1 MKTLIASLLAA
12 IALVAQPVFADDI
25 STTIENFRGAGAGE
39 FIDDAYGY
47 AVFPSIGKGGIG
59 IGGAH
64 GKGEVYRGGK
74 LVGKTKMSQITYGLQ
89 LGGQVYSQM
98 IFFRDERAFDDFTS
112 GNFEFGA
119 QATAVALTAGAQAST
134 HVLQLTVAVS
144 GASEAVE
151 GVIGNVE
158 LHHALAEFVE
168 ARGLSVHRH
177 AFRTRGGARGGCA
190 GAALN
195 LDQTQ
200 TAGAERVEVISGAE
214 LGNVGANHGGG
225 AHD

>member
-1 MKTLIASLLAA
+1 MRTLLISLFAVFA
-12 IALVAQPVFADDI
+12 FIAQPAFADDVD
-25 STTIENFRGAGAGE
+25 TAIENFRGAGAGD

-64 GKGEVYRGGK
+64 GKGEVFVGGK
-74 LVGKTKMSQITYGLQ
+74 KVGKTKMSQITYGLQ

-134 HVLQLTVAVS
+134 S
-144 GASEAVE
+144 S
-151 GVIGNVE
+151 
-158 LHHALAEFVE
+158 
-168 ARGLSVHRH
+168 
-177 AFRTRGGARGGCA
+177 
-190 GAALN
+190 
-195 LDQTQ
+195 
-200 TAGAERVEVISGAE
+200 
-214 LGNVGANHGGG
+214 GGG
-225 AHD
+225 GNTSSGTDADSSKVNADDKQYDSRSGMATFTIAKGGLMYEATLGGQKFKYEPL

>member
-1 MKTLIASLLAA
+1 MKTLIASLFVA
-12 IALVAQPVFADDI
+12 IALIAQPVLADDI
-25 STTIENFRGAGAGE
+25 STTIDNFRGAGAGE

-134 HVLQLTVAVS
+134 S
-144 GASEAVE
+144 S
-151 GVIGNVE
+151 
-158 LHHALAEFVE
+158 
-168 ARGLSVHRH
+168 
-177 AFRTRGGARGGCA
+177 
-190 GAALN
+190 
-195 LDQTQ
+195 
-200 TAGAERVEVISGAE
+200 
-214 LGNVGANHGGG
+214 GGG
-225 AHD
+225 GNTSSGTDADSSKVNANEKQYDGRSGMATFTIAKGGLMYEATLGGQKFKYEPL

>member
-1 MKTLIASLLAA
+1 MRTLIASFVTVF
-12 IALVAQPVFADDI
+12 ALMAQPALADDI
-25 STTIENFRGAGAGE
+25 STTIDNFRGAGAGD

-64 GKGEVYRGGK
+64 GKGEVFAGGK
-74 LVGKTKMSQITYGLQ
+74 RVGQVKMNQITYGLQ

-134 HVLQLTVAVS
+134 TTGGGGNTSS
-144 GASEAVE
+144 GTDADSSKVNASEKQYDGRSGMAVFTIAKGGLMYE
-151 GVIGNVE
+151 ATLGGQKFSYT
-158 LHHALAEFVE
+158 AL
-168 ARGLSVHRH
+168 
-177 AFRTRGGARGGCA
+177 
-190 GAALN
+190 
-195 LDQTQ
+195 
-200 TAGAERVEVISGAE
+200 
-214 LGNVGANHGGG
+214 
-225 AHD
+225 

>member
-1 MKTLIASLLAA
+1 MRTLFISLFAVFALIA
-12 IALVAQPVFADDI
+12 QPTFADDVD
-25 STTIENFRGAGAGE
+25 TAIENFRGAGAGD

-64 GKGEVYRGGK
+64 GKGEVFVGGK
-74 LVGKTKMSQITYGLQ
+74 KVGKTKMSQITYGLQ

-134 HVLQLTVAVS
+134 TS
-144 GASEAVE
+144 
-151 GVIGNVE
+151 
-158 LHHALAEFVE
+158 
-168 ARGLSVHRH
+168 
-177 AFRTRGGARGGCA
+177 
-190 GAALN
+190 
-195 LDQTQ
+195 
-200 TAGAERVEVISGAE
+200 
-214 LGNVGANHGGG
+214 GGG
-225 AHD
+225 GNTSSGTDADSSKVNADDKEYDSRSGMATFTIAKGGLMYEATLGGQKFKYEPL

>member
-12 IALVAQPVFADDI
+12 IALVAQPVFADDV

-134 HVLQLTVAVS
+134 SS
-144 GASEAVE
+144 GGGGNTSSGTDADSSKVNASEKQYDGRSGMATFTIAK
-151 GVIGNVE
+151 GG
-158 LHHALAEFVE
+158 LMYE
-168 ARGLSVHRH
+168 ATL
-177 AFRTRGGARGGCA
+177 GGQKFKYEP
-190 GAALN
+190 L
-195 LDQTQ
+195 
-200 TAGAERVEVISGAE
+200 
-214 LGNVGANHGGG
+214 
-225 AHD
+225 

>member
-1 MKTLIASLLAA
+1 MRTLFISLFAVFALIA
-12 IALVAQPVFADDI
+12 QPTFADDVD
-25 STTIENFRGAGAGE
+25 TAIENFRGAGAGD

-64 GKGEVYRGGK
+64 GKGEVFRGGK
-74 LVGKTKMSQITYGLQ
+74 KVGKTKMSQITYGLQ

-134 HVLQLTVAVS
+134 S
-144 GASEAVE
+144 S
-151 GVIGNVE
+151 
-158 LHHALAEFVE
+158 
-168 ARGLSVHRH
+168 
-177 AFRTRGGARGGCA
+177 
-190 GAALN
+190 
-195 LDQTQ
+195 
-200 TAGAERVEVISGAE
+200 
-214 LGNVGANHGGG
+214 GGG
-225 AHD
+225 GNTSSGTYADSSKVNASDKQYDGRSGMATFTIAKGGLMYEATLGGQKFKYEPL

>member
-1 MKTLIASLLAA
+1 MRTLFISLFAVFA
-12 IALVAQPVFADDI
+12 FIAQPALADDVD
-25 STTIENFRGAGAGE
+25 TAIENFRGAGAGD

-64 GKGEVYRGGK
+64 GKGEVFVGGK
-74 LVGKTKMSQITYGLQ
+74 KVGKTKMSQITYGLQ

-134 HVLQLTVAVS
+134 TSGGGGNTSAGTDADSSTVS
-144 GASEAVE
+144 ASEKQYDGRSGMATFTIAK
-151 GVIGNVE
+151 GG
-158 LHHALAEFVE
+158 LMYE
-168 ARGLSVHRH
+168 ATL
-177 AFRTRGGARGGCA
+177 GGQKFKYEP
-190 GAALN
+190 L
-195 LDQTQ
+195 
-200 TAGAERVEVISGAE
+200 
-214 LGNVGANHGGG
+214 
-225 AHD
+225 

>member
-1 MKTLIASLLAA
+1 MRTLFIS
-12 IALVAQPVFADDI
+12 LVAAFAFIAQPAFADDVD
-25 STTIENFRGAGAGE
+25 TAIENFRGAGAGD

-64 GKGEVYRGGK
+64 GKGEVFVGGK
-74 LVGKTKMSQITYGLQ
+74 KVGKTKMSQITYGLQ

-134 HVLQLTVAVS
+134 TS
-144 GASEAVE
+144 
-151 GVIGNVE
+151 
-158 LHHALAEFVE
+158 
-168 ARGLSVHRH
+168 
-177 AFRTRGGARGGCA
+177 
-190 GAALN
+190 
-195 LDQTQ
+195 
-200 TAGAERVEVISGAE
+200 
-214 LGNVGANHGGG
+214 GGG
-225 AHD
+225 GNTSSGTDADSSKVNADDKEYDSRSGMATFTIAKGGLMYEATLGGQKFKYEAL

>member
-1 MKTLIASLLAA
+1 MRTLFIS
-12 IALVAQPVFADDI
+12 LVAVFAFIAQPAFADDVD
-25 STTIENFRGAGAGE
+25 TAIENFRGAGAGD

-64 GKGEVYRGGK
+64 GKGEVFVGGK
-74 LVGKTKMSQITYGLQ
+74 KVGKTKMSQITYGLQ

-134 HVLQLTVAVS
+134 TS
-144 GASEAVE
+144 
-151 GVIGNVE
+151 
-158 LHHALAEFVE
+158 
-168 ARGLSVHRH
+168 
-177 AFRTRGGARGGCA
+177 
-190 GAALN
+190 
-195 LDQTQ
+195 
-200 TAGAERVEVISGAE
+200 
-214 LGNVGANHGGG
+214 GGG
-225 AHD
+225 GNTSSGTDADSSKVNADDKEYDSRSGMATFTIAKGGLMYEATLGGQKFKYEPL